1 MTSLHKTGT
10 GKHPLRNNL
19 VVSCVGKAYKQKV
32 TQEGTLRGT
41 LRSEV
46 MVRPYPD
53 RGKSSGFILRMG
65 FL

>member
-1 MTSLHKTGT
+1 M
-10 GKHPLRNNL
+10 
-19 VVSCVGKAYKQKV
+19 SCVGKAYKQKV

-65 FL
+65 FLP